1 MFLQNYIIKN
11 KNLKN
16 TSMNEN
22 FDCIVDNGTVINT
35 SGNNGW
41 VCPKCGVVVSP
52 SVLVCPVCGGKR
64 TDENLAPGQKMI
76 CG

>member
-64 TDENLAPGQKMI
+64 ANESLAPGQKMI